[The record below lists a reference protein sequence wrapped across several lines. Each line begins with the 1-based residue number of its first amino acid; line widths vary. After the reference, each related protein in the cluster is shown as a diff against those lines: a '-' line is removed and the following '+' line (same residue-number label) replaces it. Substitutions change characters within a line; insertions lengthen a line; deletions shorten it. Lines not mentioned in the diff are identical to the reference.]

1 MVIPAQVLEF
11 ARRHDLGEWV
21 SEESLQGGLISR
33 TRRLNFST
41 GSTLVL
47 KQCETAPPGLYPIE
61 ADGLN
66 TLRVE
71 GGPRIP
77 TVLAATENYLLLEDL
92 GKGEPGPGYWQ
103 EFGRRVA
110 ILHSNTND
118 KFGYHQDN
126 YLGIL
131 LLDNT
136 WTEDG
141 HEFFGRTRILR
152 FLQEPKTIRELTAQE
167 IKQVESIAKRLPDL
181 VPYQPPSLLHGDLWT
196 SNMPCAASGEPCLID
211 PAVYYGWPEAELSMA
226 WGYDGVDPGFFDAYR
241 EMHPLEP
248 GWEERMELLNIRE
261 LLSMIAH
268 TSNEYDTVTKLREV
282 LDKFA

>member
-1 MVIPAQVLEF
+1 MVIPAQVLDF
-11 ARRHDLGEWV
+11 ARQHGLGELV
-21 SEESLQGGLISR
+21 SEEKLQGGLISL
-33 TRRLNFST
+33 TRRLTFSQG
-41 GSTLVL
+41 GSLVV

-61 ADGLN
+61 ADGLAAIK
-66 TLRVE
+66 VE

-77 TVLAATENYLLLEDL
+77 DVLLATENYLLLEDL
-92 GKGEPGPGYWQ
+92 GKGEPSPGYWE

-110 ILHSNTND
+110 ILHSNTRD
-118 KFGYHQDN
+118 RYGFHQDN

-141 HEFFGRTRILR
+141 YDFFARTRILR
-152 FLQEPKTIRELTAQE
+152 FLEEPKTIRELTAQE
-167 IKQVESIAKRLPDL
+167 VQQVESIAKRLPDL

-196 SNMPCAASGEPCLID
+196 SNMACSASCEPCLID
-211 PAVYYGWPEAELSMA
+211 PAAYYGWPEAELSMA
-226 WGYDGVDPGFFDAYR
+226 WGYDGVDPAFFDAYR
-241 EMHPLEP
+241 EVRPLES

-268 TSNEYDTVTKLREV
+268 TSNGYETVTKLREL